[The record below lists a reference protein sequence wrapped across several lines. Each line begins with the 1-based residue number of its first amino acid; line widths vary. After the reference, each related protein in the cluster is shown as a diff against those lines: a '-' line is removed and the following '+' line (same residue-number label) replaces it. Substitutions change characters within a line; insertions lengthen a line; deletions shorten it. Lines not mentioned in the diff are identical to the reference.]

1 MKKGGVY
8 MDTEAITALIGSV
21 GFPIVMCLIM
31 VKVMMQMEESHKTEI
46 DSLKESLNNNTNV
59 LTKLETML
67 SMLAGKENEIHDN
80 ERN

>member
-1 MKKGGVY
+1 
-8 MDTEAITALIGSV
+8 MDTQAITSLIGSV

-46 DSLKESLNNNTNV
+46 ESLKESLNNNTNV

-67 SMLAGKENEIHDN
+67 SMLAGKENEIHGN

>member
-1 MKKGGVY
+1 
-8 MDTEAITALIGSV
+8 MDTEAITTLIGSV

-67 SMLAGKENEIHDN
+67 SMLAGKENEIHVN

>member
-1 MKKGGVY
+1 
-8 MDTEAITALIGSV
+8 MDTQAVTALIGSV

-67 SMLAGKENEIHDN
+67 SMLVGKENKINDN

>member
-1 MKKGGVY
+1 
-8 MDTEAITALIGSV
+8 MDTQAITALIGSV

-67 SMLAGKENEIHDN
+67 SMLARKENEIHDN